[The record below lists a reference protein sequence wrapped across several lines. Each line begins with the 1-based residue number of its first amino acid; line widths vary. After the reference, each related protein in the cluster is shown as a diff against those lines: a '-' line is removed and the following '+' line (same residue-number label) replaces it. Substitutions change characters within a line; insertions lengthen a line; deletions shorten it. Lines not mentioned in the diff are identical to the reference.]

1 MRPGAI
7 RPHRIQPTTP
17 ATPSTIS
24 VWCLDLHCVCGA
36 SFGRGAPIEHRHGSI
51 RSGRIPATGVPGM
64 AATDPADSAPTPD
77 DGAALLNAFDK
88 ILAATGHKPAV
99 VPQPRTDQPLI
110 APHCR
115 HQSPAGPQPRA
126 PHQVTNPL
134 APRGRRH
141 ARGSCSLQP
150 GRDIDLSRF
159 NSGHWRGACSQA
171 RDRDSG
177 HRGNVPTSKSSQRS
191 PPHAAART
199 PVSGVA
205 ALRLR
210 RCPVAGRF
218 SLARLVELPLRW
230 LPPDPM
236 LPNLQLAAPKLA
248 APKLQAVVPS
258 PCPAQIGAA
267 RRLGEFPPARLPSAD
282 AGPARRYGGPTP
294 GGRAAACPAWAQ
306 IPSAAPKPSQ
316 SPRASPPRSAETPPA
331 TAASPGCGPPLPR
344 CSGAK
349 HSDPSDGSP
358 EVRGRR
364 RPAAAPRAPS
374 SEAET
379 PGRIHA
385 GAAGAM
391 TCETRADGEQPG
403 AWRESA
409 EMRHGKANG
418 PQGGS
423 GGPDRPGAKWP
434 ADRKNR
440 WHRPVTTTP
449 GGDSRDRVDRSGGT
463 GRGLRR

>member
-110 APHCR
+110 APDCR

-150 GRDIDLSRF
+150 GRDIDLNRF
-159 NSGHWRGACSQA
+159 NSGHWRGACPQA

-177 HRGNVPTSKSSQRS
+177 HRENVPTSKSSQRS
-191 PPHAAART
+191 PPARCGAYSCFGRGGVEAATVHRRGAVQLGASGRASSAEA
-199 PVSGVA
+199 PAGPDVSGPDVA
-205 ALRLR
+205 EAEVGG
-210 RCPVAGRF
+210 PKVGGPEVAEGGAEPFPR
-218 SLARLVELPLRW
+218 
-230 LPPDPM
+230 
-236 LPNLQLAAPKLA
+236 PNL
-248 APKLQAVVPS
+248 
-258 PCPAQIGAA
+258 
-267 RRLGEFPPARLPSAD
+267 
-282 AGPARRYGGPTP
+282 
-294 GGRAAACPAWAQ
+294 GR
-306 IPSAAPKPSQ
+306 
-316 SPRASPPRSAETPPA
+316 T
-331 TAASPGCGPPLPR
+331 
-344 CSGAK
+344 
-349 HSDPSDGSP
+349 
-358 EVRGRR
+358 
-364 RPAAAPRAPS
+364 
-374 SEAET
+374 
-379 PGRIHA
+379 
-385 GAAGAM
+385 
-391 TCETRADGEQPG
+391 
-403 AWRESA
+403 
-409 EMRHGKANG
+409 
-418 PQGGS
+418 
-423 GGPDRPGAKWP
+423 
-434 ADRKNR
+434 
-440 WHRPVTTTP
+440 
-449 GGDSRDRVDRSGGT
+449 
-463 GRGLRR
+463 